1 MNFSQLIA
9 QCQQQAVTAQRYLY
23 DSYANKFF
31 MLCKRYVA
39 QASEAEEV
47 HHNGWLQI
55 FKHLPKHQ
63 FINEA
68 ATIAWMRKIMIHAC
82 LQHLRS
88 KRQLLMAAESAAEE
102 VAVPDNGLQQL
113 SANELLQLMMQL
125 PAGYRTVF
133 NLYVVEGMT
142 HKAIAALL
150 GITEGTS
157 KSQLNKARKLLQE
170 WYHVQHQINY
180 YATER

>member
-1 MNFSQLIA
+1 MIFSQLIL
-9 QCQQQAVTAQRYLY
+9 QCQQQQVTAQRYLY
-23 DSYANKFF
+23 DSYAAKYY

-39 QASEAEEV
+39 QAEDAEEV

-55 FKHLPKHQ
+55 FKHLPRYTY
-63 FINEA
+63 INEA
-68 ATIAWMRKIMIHAC
+68 ATHGWMRQIMINAC